1 MLAFTKNRMDV
12 LLVLLILAIFP
23 TRTTCTCSR
32 GESGLK
38 ITNCTGPDDDNLS
51 VANFNFHAVAQPF
64 IVVIV
69 VMIATLSKLLY
80 HYAGMLSSV
89 IPESCMLVILGIAL
103 GGLIHVL
110 GYSAQFPKFFTPH
123 DFFLYLLPPII
134 LEAAY
139 SLNDSIFYDN
149 IGSVLIYAVIG
160 TFINCIII
168 SLSLWGLSLA
178 PEITGVD
185 SLQLT
190 EFLVFGSIIVAVDP
204 VAVLA
209 IFSEVGVNSNLY
221 ILVFGESLLND
232 GVSVVLYSVMQ
243 AYNQMDSIGSLE
255 IFLGV
260 VKFLVVSVGGLLVGI
275 LVGILSAVLTKYT
288 YHVKVVE
295 PITVFA
301 CAFLSYLMADMFE
314 LSGIISLIGCGMMQ
328 DQYSLRNVSQKS
340 ATSIKYFIKV
350 ASSANEIVIFLF
362 LGMAV
367 VRHNH
372 VWSTGFILWAVFLCL
387 IVRFIV
393 CYSLTYL
400 INSFDRYRVRKI
412 GLDEQFIMSYGGLR
426 GAVCFS
432 LVMMLNEVEIPSK
445 SLFVTTTLAIII
457 FTVMVQ
463 GLTVKPFVK
472 LFKITL
478 QANQNLNCLVYLTK
492 NVSDHLMAGMEDII
506 GFHGK
511 YYLKELLE
519 YYDDHYFKKWL
530 QRAPT
535 KADAEIAQIY
545 QEIMLRDHFQH
556 LEMSG
561 AAGIPDYKPKKES
574 DNVEKPSL
582 AALVQLIHKVDAD
595 LEEEPKVVRRK
606 KIKSAS
612 SSPTSPTHF
621 SYASDYNED
630 FWKEMET
637 IIPLRDIEPTIR
649 LEDGQS
655 TPRHSTLHFRLC
667 KSRSSSNHS
676 LNVEMRNLLSRQ
688 QTSMSVLHQKYDRNL
703 TRESNQ
709 DLMHQL
715 QLKRQTTINLAN
727 LKRKHSDSSES
738 LSTLFEHQPA
748 RKSEDEEGK
757 DPLRNRPPLKK
768 DKSFDHSPSEEKH
781 DEDMV

>member
-561 AAGIPDYKPKKES
+561 AAGIPDYK
-574 DNVEKPSL
+574 
-582 AALVQLIHKVDAD
+582 
-595 LEEEPKVVRRK
+595 
-606 KIKSAS
+606 
-612 SSPTSPTHF
+612 
-621 SYASDYNED
+621 
-630 FWKEMET
+630 KEMET

>member
-1 MLAFTKNRMDV
+1 M
-12 LLVLLILAIFP
+12 
-23 TRTTCTCSR
+23 
-32 GESGLK
+32 
-38 ITNCTGPDDDNLS
+38 
-51 VANFNFHAVAQPF
+51 
-64 IVVIV
+64 
-69 VMIATLSKLLY
+69 
-80 HYAGMLSSV
+80 
-89 IPESCMLVILGIAL
+89 
-103 GGLIHVL
+103 
-110 GYSAQFPKFFTPH
+110 GYSAQFPRFFAPH

-160 TFINCIII
+160 TFINCMLI
-168 SLSLWGLSLA
+168 SLALWGLSFA
-178 PEITGVD
+178 PEITGVN
-185 SLQLT
+185 SLRLT

-232 GVSVVLYSVMQ
+232 GVAVVLYSVMQ
-243 AYNQMDSIGSLE
+243 AYNQMESIGSLQ
-255 IFLGV
+255 IFLGI
-260 VKFLVVSVGGLLVGI
+260 VKFLVVSLGGLLVGI
-275 LVGILSAVLTKYT
+275 IIGIVSAVLTKYT
-288 YHVKVVE
+288 HHVKVVE
-295 PITVFA
+295 PITIFA

-328 DQYSLRNVSQKS
+328 DQYSLHNVSQKS

-367 VRHNH
+367 VRHEH
-372 VWSTGFILWAVFLCL
+372 VWSTGFILWSVLLCL

-432 LVMMLNEVEIPSK
+432 LVMMLNEVDIPSK
-445 SLFVTTTLAIII
+445 KLFVTTTLAIII

-478 QANQNLNCLVYLTK
+478 QAHQNLNCLVYLTK

-535 KADAEIAQIY
+535 KADAEITQIY

-561 AAGIPDYKPKKES
+561 AAGIPDYKQQREL
-574 DNVEKPSL
+574 NNLEKPSL
-582 AALVQLIHKVDAD
+582 AALVQLIHNVDAD
-595 LEEEPKVVRRK
+595 FEEDPKVVRRK
-606 KIKSAS
+606 KIKSS
-612 SSPTSPTHF
+612 SSSTTSPTHF
-621 SYASDYNED
+621 SYAR
-630 FWKEMET
+630 KEMET
-637 IIPLRDIEPTIR
+637 VIPLRDLEPTIKF
-649 LEDGQS
+649 EDGQS
-655 TPRHSTLHFRLC
+655 TPTRHSMIHFKLC
-667 KSRSSSNHS
+667 RSRSTSNHS
-676 LNVEMRNLLSRQ
+676 VNVEMRNLLSKQ
-688 QTSMSVLHQKYDRNL
+688 QTSMNLLHQKYDRNL

-727 LKRKHSDSSES
+727 LKQKHSESSES
-738 LSTLFEHQPA
+738 YSAFFDNQTP
-748 RKSEDEEGK
+748 RRSEDDEEK
-757 DPLRNRPPLKK
+757 ETPRNRPPLKK
-768 DKSFDHSPSEEKH
+768 DKPFDHSPSEEKR
-781 DEDMV
+781 DDDMV